1 MMKKI
6 LFLAFCSLIL
16 VSASFAQEGLLLA
29 DAIKKGLENNFQ
41 IRIYSQTSEIAKNS
55 NSWGVAGRFP
65 SIDLGV
71 QQNNRFDNTPSQV
84 NPDDRSKYYTNS
96 VHPYINLQWILF
108 RGFAVQITKQKL
120 ESLEKLSE
128 GNIAIVVEN
137 TIQSIVLAYY
147 KVLLEE
153 EKLKVLEKVKNLSRD
168 RYDYMMER
176 KNLGTAVTFDVLQ
189 AKNAFL
195 SDSSNFLLQKLNL
208 KNANLNLHLLLGDES
223 KVQYNLTDEF
233 NVVEQELDINV
244 LMERMKADNKT
255 LRNQYINQEILKKDI
270 RFQKSPL
277 FPALSMNAGF
287 DNFNSR
293 IKFVDNDPSY
303 TNNFDYYAS
312 FTLSFNLS
320 NGGNTRIAIQNAKI
334 QEIMGELSISE
345 MELQLSNTL
354 INFYDLYNIRK
365 QLHDVSLANM
375 ESSELN
381 MQISEEKFKAG
392 AINSFNYRD
401 IQIAYLLAAKN
412 KLEAIYN
419 LIDTRTEI
427 LRMIGGIITEY

>member
-1 MMKKI
+1 MKKI
-6 LFLAFCSLIL
+6 LFFAFLSLIL
-16 VSASFAQEGLLLA
+16 ISASYAQEELLLA
-29 DAIKKGLENNFQ
+29 DAIQKGLENNFQ
-41 IRIYSQTSEIAKNS
+41 IRIYSQTSEISKNN

-65 SIDLGV
+65 SIDLGIR
-71 QQNNRFDNTPSQV
+71 QNNRFDNTPSQA
-84 NPDDRSKYYTNS
+84 NPDDRSKYYTNF
-96 VHPYINLQWILF
+96 VHPYISLQWILF

-120 ESLEKLSE
+120 EALENLSE
-128 GNIAIVVEN
+128 GNTAIIVEN

-147 KVLLEE
+147 KVLLEQ

-168 RYDYMMER
+168 RYDYMIER
-176 KNLGTAVTFDVLQ
+176 KNLGSAVTFDVLQ

-208 KNANLNLHLLLGDES
+208 KNANLNLHLLLGKES
-223 KVQYNLTDEF
+223 KIQYNLTDEF
-233 NVVEQELDINV
+233 NVVEQKLDLEV
-244 LMERMKADNKT
+244 LMDKMKADNKT

-270 RFQKSPL
+270 RFQKSPH
-277 FPALSMNAGF
+277 FPTLSLNAGF
-287 DNFNSR
+287 DNFNTR
-293 IKFVDNDPSY
+293 IKFVDNDASY
-303 TNNFDYYAS
+303 TNNFDYYAN

-334 QEIMGELSISE
+334 QEIIGELSISE

-375 ESSELN
+375 ESAELN
-381 MQISEEKFKAG
+381 MQISEEKFKTG

-401 IQIAYLLAAKN
+401 VQIAYLSTANN

>member
-6 LFLAFCSLIL
+6 LFLAFCSLVL
-16 VSASFAQEGLLLA
+16 VSAGFAQEGLLLA

-41 IRIYSQTSEIAKNS
+41 INIYSQTSEIAKNN
-55 NSWGVAGRFP
+55 NSWGVAGGFP

-71 QQNNRFDNTPSQV
+71 QQNNRFDNTPSQT

-128 GNIAIVVEN
+128 GNTAIVVEN
-137 TIQSIVLAYY
+137 TIQSIILAYY
-147 KVLLEE
+147 RVLLEE

-168 RYDYMMER
+168 RYDYMIER
-176 KNLGTAVTFDVLQ
+176 KNLGSAVTFDVLQ

-208 KNANLNLHLLLGDES
+208 KNANLNLHLLLGEES
-223 KVQYNLTDEF
+223 KVQYNLIDEF
-233 NVVEQELDINV
+233 NVVEQELDIDV
-244 LMERMKADNKT
+244 LMDNMKADNKT

-277 FPALSMNAGF
+277 FPTLSMNAGF

-293 IKFVDNDPSY
+293 IKFVNNDPSY
-303 TNNFDYYAS
+303 SNNFDYYTN

-334 QEIMGELSISE
+334 QEIIGKLTISE

-354 INFYDLYNIRK
+354 INFFELYNIRK

-375 ESSELN
+375 ESAELN

-401 IQIAYLLAAKN
+401 VQIAYLSTANN

>member
-1 MMKKI
+1 MKKI

-303 TNNFDYYAS
+303 ANNFDYYAS

>member
-303 TNNFDYYAS
+303 ANNFDYYAS

>member
-1 MMKKI
+1 MKKT
-6 LFLAFCSLIL
+6 LFFAFLSLIL
-16 VSASFAQEGLLLA
+16 VSASFAQEELLLA
-29 DAIKKGLENNFQ
+29 DAIQKGLENNFQ
-41 IRIYSQTSEIAKNS
+41 IRIYSQTSEISKNN

-71 QQNNRFDNTPSQV
+71 RQNNRFDNTPSQA
-84 NPDDRSKYYTNS
+84 NPDDRSKYYTNL
-96 VHPYINLQWILF
+96 VHPYINLQWVLF
-108 RGFAVQITKQKL
+108 RGFAVQITKQQL

-128 GNIAIVVEN
+128 GNTAIVVEN

-147 KVLLEE
+147 KVLLEQ
-153 EKLKVLEKVKNLSRD
+153 EKLKVLGKVKSLSSD
-168 RYDYMMER
+168 RYNYMIER
-176 KNLGTAVTFDVLQ
+176 KNLGSAVTYDVLQ

-208 KNANLNLHLLLGDES
+208 KNANLNLHLLLGEES
-223 KVQYNLTDEF
+223 KIQYNLTDEF
-233 NVVEQELDINV
+233 NVVEQELDIEV
-244 LMERMKADNKT
+244 LIDKMKVDNKT

-277 FPALSMNAGF
+277 LPTLSVNAGF

-293 IKFVDNDPSY
+293 TKFVDDDASY
-303 TNNFDYYAS
+303 TNNFDYYAN

-320 NGGNTRIAIQNAKI
+320 NGGSTRIAIQNAKI
-334 QEIMGELSISE
+334 QEIIGELSISE

-375 ESSELN
+375 ESAELN

-401 IQIAYLLAAKN
+401 VQIAYLSTANN

>member
-1 MMKKI
+1 MKKI
-6 LFLAFCSLIL
+6 LFLSFCFSIL
-16 VSASFAQEGLLLA
+16 VSTSFAQDELLLA

-41 IRIYSQTSEIAKNS
+41 IRIYSQTSEIAKN
-55 NSWGVAGRFP
+55 NNAWGIAGRFP
-65 SIDLGV
+65 SIDLGI
-71 QQNNRFDNTPSQV
+71 QQNNRFDNTPSQA
-84 NPDDRSKYYTNS
+84 NPNDRSKYYTNS
-96 VHPYINLQWILF
+96 IHPYINLQWILF

-128 GNIAIVVEN
+128 GNTAIVVEN
-137 TIQSIVLAYY
+137 TIQSLVLAYY

-153 EKLKVLEKVKNLSRD
+153 EKLKVLEKVKNLSSD
-168 RYDYMMER
+168 RYDYMIER
-176 KNLGTAVTFDVLQ
+176 KNLGSAVTFDVLQ

-208 KNANLNLHLLLGDES
+208 KNANLNLHLLLGEES
-223 KVQYNLTDEF
+223 KIQYNLTDEF
-233 NVVEQELDINV
+233 KVVEQEIDLNV
-244 LMERMKADNKT
+244 LMDKMKVDNKT

-277 FPALSMNAGF
+277 FPTLSMNAGF

-303 TNNFDYYAS
+303 SNNFDYYAN

-334 QEIMGELSISE
+334 QEIIGELSISE

-354 INFYDLYNIRK
+354 MNFYDLYNIKK
-365 QLHDVSLANM
+365 QLHDVSVANM
-375 ESSELN
+375 ESAELN

-401 IQIAYLLAAKN
+401 VQIAYLSAANN

>member
-6 LFLAFCSLIL
+6 LFLTFCSLIL
-16 VSASFAQEGLLLA
+16 ALASFSQEDLLLA

-41 IRIYSQTSEIAKNS
+41 IRIYSQSSEISQNN

-71 QQNNRFDNTPSQV
+71 RQNNRFDNTHSQT
-84 NPDDRSKYYTNS
+84 NPNDRLKYYTNS

-128 GNIAIVVEN
+128 GNTAVVVEN

-168 RYDYMMER
+168 RYDYVNER
-176 KNLGTAVTFDVLQ
+176 KNLGSAVTYDVLQ

-195 SDSSNFLLQKLNL
+195 SDSSNYLLQKLNL

-233 NVVEQELDINV
+233 DVIEQELDLEV
-244 LMERMKADNKT
+244 LMDKMKADNKT
-255 LRNQYINQEILKKDI
+255 LKNQYINQEILKKDI

-277 FPALSMNAGF
+277 FPTLSINAGF

-293 IKFVDNDPSY
+293 IKFVNNDPSY
-303 TNNFDYYAS
+303 SNNFDYYGN

-320 NGGNTRIAIQNAKI
+320 NGGSTRIAIQNAKI
-334 QEIMGELSISE
+334 QEIIGGLSISE
-345 MELQLSNTL
+345 IELQLSNTL
-354 INFYDLYNIRK
+354 INFYDLYTIRK

-375 ESSELN
+375 ESAELN

-401 IQIAYLLAAKN
+401 VQIAYLSTANN

-427 LRMIGGIITEY
+427 LRMIGGIISEY